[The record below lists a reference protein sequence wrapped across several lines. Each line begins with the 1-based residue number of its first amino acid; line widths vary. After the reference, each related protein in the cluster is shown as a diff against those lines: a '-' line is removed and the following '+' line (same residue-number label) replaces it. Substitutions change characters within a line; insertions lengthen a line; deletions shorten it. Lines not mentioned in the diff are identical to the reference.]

1 MNGFVICRDVWR
13 HRSRRIYTRTM
24 RTWSYCVRSLNE
36 PVVFQRRV
44 DKTSSHHNLFHLLV
58 ASVAQLVEQLTLN
71 QLVPGSSP
79 GRGTIHGPVPDNTEC
94 SMRMEQNSC
103 FTRVGNSITDE
114 SDRKLVRELAWLKE
128 MSSGALPAVDDDA
141 QSGASQKR

>member
-1 MNGFVICRDVWR
+1 MVRQPPIAWR
-13 HRSRRIYTRTM
+13 RRSRRIYTRIL

-44 DKTSSHHNLFHLLV
+44 DKTPSPHNLFHLLV

-79 GRGTIHGPVPDNTEC
+79 GRGTTSKKTERG
-94 SMRMEQNSC
+94 SPFLTNPK
-103 FTRVGNSITDE
+103 F
-114 SDRKLVRELAWLKE
+114 LARC
-128 MSSGALPAVDDDA
+128 
-141 QSGASQKR
+141 ASPT